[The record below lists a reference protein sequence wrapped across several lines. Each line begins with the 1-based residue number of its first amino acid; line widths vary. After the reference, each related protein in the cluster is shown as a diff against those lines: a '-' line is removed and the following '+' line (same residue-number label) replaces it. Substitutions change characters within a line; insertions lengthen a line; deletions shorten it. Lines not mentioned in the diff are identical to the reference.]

1 MDLGDLYALSA
12 YSKEP
17 FLDVL
22 RCRFLSPLAAVPLVT
37 LTGLGLYAHGFP
49 QVRKLTLLGQLLMIA
64 CVKNQNFKCK
74 IFPEIMFSLVR
85 KAILFIFV

>member
-64 CVKNQNFKCK
+64 CVKTK
-74 IFPEIMFSLVR
+74 ITSARYFLKLCLVW
-85 KAILFIFV
+85 